1 MKDKYEKESG
11 TNVKGPKE
19 AECVQ
24 PKTKAEYQGGSRDKG
39 RLYNQG
45 SGEHIGAREII
56 GEIR

>member
-1 MKDKYEKESG
+1 MKG
-11 TNVKGPKE
+11 LKE

-45 SGEHIGAREII
+45 CGKHRGDQNVGETREII
-56 GEIR
+56 D